1 MRTLAVPFYNTLSS
15 GVDMEDYSAFVADA
29 ASPVVTAAAAHATA
43 RTVDSC
49 SEPEYEASWE
59 IRQRAK
65 EQLDTDN
72 RALYD
77 LIYKYALFSP
87 TACAR
92 TCVSVS
98 TYKYKTFTGL
108 ENIYHELALHKQ
120 HFVLVDGQ
128 YTR

>member
-1 MRTLAVPFYNTLSS
+1 
-15 GVDMEDYSAFVADA
+15 MEDYSAFVADA

-87 TACAR
+87 TARAR

-120 HFVLVDGQ
+120 HFFLVDGQ